1 MEQRKLETDRLMNMQ
16 VRLPADLYDRIKII
30 AFEENKSI
38 SLLVHEVLMEVFPSE
53 VKPEK

>member
-16 VRLPADLYDRIKII
+16 VRLPGDLYNRIKII